1 MRSRFSR
8 CFIATLILS
17 FSLSGITSASAA
29 FQQVANN
36 SSLSNNGQRAFDDLG
51 RCLQSQGNQKVLDVF
66 YLIDESASLQ
76 ATDADNRRAEILSSS
91 LLQLASFR
99 KGVTV
104 NYSVAFFAHSYGVW
118 KPWSTVNTGSIISDA
133 ARVDAEV
140 RKRNKGNLT
149 DWLQGINGAIKELNA
164 QHERTGGCSTLVW
177 LTDGGIEL
185 TSVGKTVEAI
195 NELCDNK
202 FDVLRKNQVT
212 VLGVL
217 LKNDQALDELTAE
230 DKKKQLLRMAYMQPM
245 IEGVGTLY
253 DGSEKKCGANPVPA
267 NYHQGALFVAQ
278 DPKDLAYEFLKL
290 PPQIE
295 GCKASPNFS
304 GTGGEFKIENG
315 ISDFQIVT
323 TSPNWNLT
331 NPSGKPMTSQ
341 TPGVK
346 VFDTAGAAQIR
357 IGTTQSGTG
366 TWKFSGPGG
375 SSQLF
380 ICSGLDIVIDKGVNP
395 IAGRAGILSGKVVY
409 QKNGEEADL
418 SVYDSDQQI
427 TVQQVGNG
435 KSGKTQKAEQSPS
448 AKWVV
453 EKFTPTAGQDESEVR
468 ITLYLKTKGGFQL
481 APISISQKLDVRLIA
496 NYPTLKTDSIQLS
509 DLTPP
514 DQPAT
519 GVAVFKGSSRSD
531 GKVCIDPKAEPVI
544 LKDKVHRENSFIL
557 KSEGLDIDGCAPVR
571 SGEEVQVKFTASNE
585 VTASADVV
593 LAVPIA
599 YFSDADPGK
608 SLVLNAPVTFK
619 SHTINEKG
627 KLPWVIGLTVAGIL
641 LPLGLIYLLLWW
653 ATRIAYG
660 RQLQRAEYPIAIGTD
675 GKITARD
682 GSPIVTQ
689 GDNYFGKP
697 QQADMRVVED
707 GGAILSAKL
716 PKFVLSEPWYEVK
729 APEGSRVISVGN
741 IAQKIK
747 SKKRFTSRKLA
758 PIVGDMGKIWY
769 ILLSDAALMKAE
781 KGSPIDGKLVI
792 FNRRNNSNLN
802 QHRES
807 FSSVASKPGLG
818 KEVEQLITV
827 VKTEQAPKPSTP
839 PKPPKGGEGGSP
851 SGGGSGPTRSG
862 GPGSPGR
869 PGGAGAPGAPTRP
882 NFPGGPTRSGPPS
895 SGTGAAPTSSGRGTP
910 PTPGGPSRPGGPGAP
925 GAPRR
930 GGPGAPS

>member
-1 MRSRFSR
+1 MRRY
-8 CFIATLILS
+8 LS
-17 FSLSGITSASAA
+17 FVSILAISVVFGLSGLTPANAA

-36 SSLSNNGQRAFDDLG
+36 SSLSSNGQRAFADLG
-51 RCLQSQGNQKVLDVF
+51 RCLQSQGKQKTLDVF

-76 ATDADNRRAEILSSS
+76 ATDPANSRAEILSSS

-104 NYSVAFFAHSYGVW
+104 NYSVSFFAHSYGVW
-118 KPWSTVNTGSIISDA
+118 KPWSTVNPGSIISEA

-149 DWLQGINGAIKELNA
+149 DWLQGINGAINELNA

-185 TSVGKTVEAI
+185 SSVNKTVDAI
-195 NELCDNK
+195 NNLCDNR

-217 LKNDQALDELTAE
+217 LKNDKALNEFTADE
-230 DKKKQLLRMAYMQPM
+230 KKLQLLRMAYMQPM
-245 IEGVGTLY
+245 VEGIGTLY

-267 NYHQGALFVAQ
+267 NYHQGALFIAQ
-278 DPKDLAYEFLKL
+278 DPKDLAFEFLKL

-295 GCKASPNFS
+295 GCKASPDFG
-304 GTGGEFKIENG
+304 GTGGDFKIENG

-331 NPSGKPMTSQ
+331 NPQGKSVTGN

-357 IGTTQSGTG
+357 IGTTHSGTG

-375 SSQLF
+375 TSQLF
-380 ICSGLDIVIDKGVNP
+380 VCSGLDIEIDKGVNP

-409 QKNGEEADL
+409 QKNGQEADL

-427 TVQQVGNG
+427 TVQQIGNG
-435 KSGKTQKAEQSPS
+435 KSGRTQKADQSPS

-453 EKFTPTAGQDESEVR
+453 EKFTPAAGQDESEVR

-496 NYPTLKTDSIQLS
+496 NYPTIKTDSIQLS
-509 DLTPP
+509 DLKPP
-514 DQPAT
+514 SEPAI
-519 GVAVFKGSSRSD
+519 GVAIFQGSSRSD
-531 GKVCIDPKAEPVI
+531 GRVCIDPTAIPTV
-544 LKDKVHRENSFIL
+544 LKDNVHRENSYVL
-557 KSEGLDIDGCAPVR
+557 KNEGLDVDGCVPVR
-571 SGEEVQVKFTASNE
+571 SGEQAQVKFTVNND
-585 VTASADVV
+585 VTASSDVV
-593 LAVPIA
+593 LAIPIA
-599 YFSDADPGK
+599 YYSDADPGK
-608 SLVLNAPVTFK
+608 SLVLNAPLVFK
-619 SHTINEKG
+619 SHTKNEAG
-627 KLPWVIGLTVAGIL
+627 KPKWIIALTILGFL

-660 RQLQRAEYPIAIGTD
+660 SQLQRAEYSISIGTD
-675 GKITARD
+675 GRITARD

-689 GDNYFGKP
+689 GDNYIGKP
-697 QQADMRVVED
+697 QQADVRVVQD
-707 GGAILSAKL
+707 GGATLSAKL

-747 SKKRFTSRKLA
+747 SKKRFASGKLA
-758 PIVGDMGKIWY
+758 PIIGDMGKVWY
-769 ILLSDAALMKAE
+769 ITIPDAALIKAE
-781 KGSPIDGKLVI
+781 KGTPIDGKLVI
-792 FNRRNNSNLN
+792 FNRRDNSNLN
-802 QHRES
+802 QHRDA
-807 FSSVASKPGLG
+807 FSNVASKPGLG
-818 KEVEQLITV
+818 KEVEHLIAV
-827 VKTEQAPKPSTP
+827 VTNEQN
-839 PKPPKGGEGGSP
+839 PKPPSGKGK
-851 SGGGSGPTRSG
+851 SGGGSGGGPSGGGTSPTR
-862 GPGSPGR
+862 PTV
-869 PGGAGAPGAPTRP
+869 PGAPSRPTVPGAPSRPTVPGAPSRPTVPGAPSRP
-882 NFPGGPTRSGPPS
+882 NIPGGS
-895 SGTGAAPTSSGRGTP
+895 S
-910 PTPGGPSRPGGPGAP
+910 PGGPGV
-925 GAPRR
+925 PRR
-930 GGPGAPS
+930 D